1 MLGLILVSFTW
12 FHGVGDVNKYIITMV
27 LWTTGGVINHQV
39 GKEGFRT
46 DHFRWEIDS
55 LRKFQISN

>member
-1 MLGLILVSFTW
+1 MLRLILVSFTW

-55 LRKFQISN
+55 